1 MRSENYL
8 IDLDAL
14 DEKGIDPYIDV
25 FTQDEFESIFGKSKH
40 RFTGMDYIGYYK
52 NLIEDEGAEAEI
64 ILGNDPRKILEYTQK
79 VLTCDIH
86 TRLRSKRILKDAGAK
101 VVLGMDTL

>member
-1 MRSENYL
+1 MRRRGL
-8 IDLDAL
+8 
-14 DEKGIDPYIDV
+14 
-25 FTQDEFESIFGKSKH
+25 
-40 RFTGMDYIGYYK
+40 
-52 NLIEDEGAEAEI
+52 AEAEI

-101 VVLGMDTL
+101 VVLGMDDILTESVDGSGSNKNYEIK